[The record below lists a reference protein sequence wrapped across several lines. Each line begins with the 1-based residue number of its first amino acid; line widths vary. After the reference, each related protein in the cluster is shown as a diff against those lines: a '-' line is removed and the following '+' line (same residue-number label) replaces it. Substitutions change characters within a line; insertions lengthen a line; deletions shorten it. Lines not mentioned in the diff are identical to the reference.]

1 MTFIEALKANETEEV
16 ECLEYGEPYAR
27 YGVCKLKFSS
37 MGIDIAWQRTWR
49 LVPKPQVVEFD
60 CEWMQH
66 ENIYFPFSGA
76 FEFIPNL
83 KKMSNGKRWRVRC
96 EEII

>member
-27 YGVCKLKFSS
+27 YDVCKLKFSS

-49 LVPKPQVVEFD
+49 LVPKPQVVEF
-60 CEWMQH
+60 EINVS
-66 ENIYFPFSGA
+66 ESGVIYWDKIA
-76 FEFIPNL
+76 HDKL
-83 KKMSNGKRWRVRC
+83 AGKRWRVRC